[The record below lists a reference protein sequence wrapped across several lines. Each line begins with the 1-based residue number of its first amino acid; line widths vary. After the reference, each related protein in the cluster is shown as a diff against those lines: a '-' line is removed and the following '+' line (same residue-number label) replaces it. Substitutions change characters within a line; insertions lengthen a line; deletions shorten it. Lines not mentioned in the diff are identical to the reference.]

1 MYYYDMFKFYFK
13 VVNGLK
19 KLNAIP
25 VIPKSHQITWWVC
38 RAALFIWGTVL
49 FFQGYTVEF
58 LQAIFAIVFT
68 HLWDLFQLL
77 GGKSFITKV
86 PYNIFTGLN
95 FFIAFGSVVG
105 TTVNKFTT
113 FDYIDVPEHFFAGY
127 IAAVGGYELAVII
140 QSKQPVD
147 KRISPALASLFAFAF
162 SVAISVGW
170 EFYEFTMD
178 RLYGLNL
185 QRTVFNSEG
194 GLVDTM
200 VDLILCAGG
209 ALTGMFYSAF
219 SHHNKEK
226 KALNK
231 PEHKRQ
237 K

>member
-1 MYYYDMFKFYFK
+1 MFK
-13 VVNGLK
+13 VVKGLK
-19 KLNAIP
+19 KLNSIP
-25 VIPKSHQITWWVC
+25 VIPKGHQLTWWIC

-58 LQAIFAIVFT
+58 LQAIFAIIFT

-86 PYNIFTGLN
+86 PYNIFTCLN
-95 FFIAFGSVVG
+95 FFITFGCVVG
-105 TTVNKFTT
+105 TTVNKFTD
-113 FDYIDVPEHFFAGY
+113 FEYIDVPEHFFAGF
-127 IAAVGGYELAVII
+127 IGAVGGYELAVII

-147 KRISPALASLFAFAF
+147 KRISPALASLFALAF
-162 SVAISVGW
+162 SVTLSVGW

-185 QRTVFNSEG
+185 QQTVFNSEM

-200 VDLILCAGG
+200 VDLILCGAG
-209 ALTGMFYSAF
+209 ALAGMFYSAF

-226 KALNK
+226 KALNR
-231 PEHKRQ
+231 PEHKR
-237 K
+237 KK